1 MTQAIPPKHIV
12 LYADDDP
19 DDIQLVS
26 ESFEKYAQN
35 VEIVTVNDGVGALSY
50 LEQLPPFSPSP
61 CLVILDINMPLL
73 TGKEVLIRLRDNE
86 KFRDVPVILFTTS
99 SLPTDHAFARKYNA
113 GFITKPLNASQMD
126 RITNEFIE
134 HCADDIK
141 KNIRKQIN

>member
-26 ESFEKYAQN
+26 ESFDQYAQN
-35 VEIVTVNDGVGALSY
+35 VEIVTVNDGIGVLTYLDQLS
-50 LEQLPPFSPSP
+50 PFSPSP

-73 TGKEVLIRLRDNE
+73 TGKDVLIRIRDNE
-86 KFRDVPVILFTTS
+86 KFRDVPIILFTTS
-99 SLPTDHAFARKYNA
+99 SLPSDLAFAKKYQA
-113 GFITKPLNASQMD
+113 GLITKPLNASQMAK
-126 RITNEFIE
+126 ITNEFIE

-141 KNIRKQIN
+141 KSIRKQVS

>member
-35 VEIVTVNDGVGALSY
+35 VEIVTVNDGVAALSY
-50 LEQLPPFSPSP
+50 LEQLPPFSPAP
-61 CLVILDINMPLL
+61 CLVILDINMPLM
-73 TGKEVLIRLRDNE
+73 TGKEVLIHLRDNE
-86 KFRDVPVILFTTS
+86 KFADVPVILFTTS
-99 SLPTDHAFARKYNA
+99 SLPADRAFANKYKA
-113 GFITKPLNASQMD
+113 GFVTKPLNSGQMD

-134 HCADDIK
+134 HCPDDIQ
-141 KNIRKQIN
+141 KNIRKPMK

>member
-26 ESFEKYAQN
+26 ESFEKYSQN
-35 VEIVTVNDGVGALSY
+35 VEIVTVNDGIEVLSY
-50 LEQLPPFSPSP
+50 LDKISPFSPSP

-73 TGKEVLIRLRDNE
+73 TGKDVLVRIRDNE

-99 SLPTDHAFARKYNA
+99 SLPTDLAFAKKYKA
-113 GFITKPLNASQMD
+113 GFITKPLNASQMSK
-126 RITNEFIE
+126 ITNEFIE